1 MQIRFLDIEQ
11 VIIISE
17 ILLRNFFPHCIAA
30 KMVRIL
36 DSTINLN
43 LYILLSLS
51 ATYYITVP
59 VVTGYNV
66 DFYSKGESPFGI
78 SYGDWVAKYWKWD
91 LSIPQD
97 PKSNNLLGLNENG
110 CLVHKEN
117 SMVMLVDTAAGGI
130 WNQKCTISHNAA
142 ILIPIWTGECDQGTK
157 AFETYSFKQLSDCA
171 RGFDLGKVKGQVKVD
186 GIPVATLDALDYKTN
201 ISNNVTEVYTKG
213 FNATVPINSHFI
225 VERYGTFPGAAHGW
239 FVFLKPLQPG
249 NHTVYYQ
256 NSVEATT
263 LSGAGNVNSAQF
275 TYHFKV
281 E

>member
-1 MQIRFLDIEQ
+1 M
-11 VIIISE
+11 VS
-17 ILLRNFFPHCIAA
+17 
-30 KMVRIL
+30 KMVRIP

-43 LYILLSLS
+43 LYILVSLA

-78 SYGDWVAKYWKWD
+78 SYGDWVAKYWNWD
-91 LSIPQD
+91 LSIPLD
-97 PKSNNLLGLNENG
+97 PKTNNLLGLNEYG
-110 CLVHKEN
+110 CLVHREN
-117 SMVMLVDTAAGGI
+117 SMVMLADTAAGGI
-130 WNQKCTISHNAA
+130 WNQKCTISHNAG
-142 ILIPIWTGECDQGTK
+142 ILIPIWTGECDQGQKGTENHSYK
-157 AFETYSFKQLSDCA
+157 ELSDCA
-171 RGFDLGKVKGQVKVD
+171 RSYDLGKVKGQVKVD

-201 ISNNVTEVYTKG
+201 IMNNVIEVYTKQ
-213 FNATVPINSHFI
+213 FNATNPINTHFI

-256 NSVEATT
+256 NSVEPTT

-275 TYHFKV
+275 TYRFKV

>member
-1 MQIRFLDIEQ
+1 MKIRFHDIEQ
-11 VIIISE
+11 VIISE
-17 ILLRNFFPHCIAA
+17 ILLRNFFSHCIAA
-30 KMVRIL
+30 KMVRIP

-43 LYILLSLS
+43 LYILLSLA

-59 VVTGYNV
+59 VVIGYNV
-66 DFYSKGESPFGI
+66 DFYSKAESPFGI
-78 SYGDWVAKYWKWD
+78 SYGDWVAKFWSWD
-91 LSIPQD
+91 LSIPLD
-97 PKSNNLLGLNENG
+97 TKTNNLLGLNENG

-117 SMVMLVDTAAGGI
+117 SMVMLADTAAGGI
-130 WNQKCTISHNAA
+130 WNQKCTISRNAG
-142 ILIPIWTGECDQGTK
+142 ILIPIWTGECGKDQKGT
-157 AFETYSFKQLSDCA
+157 ENYSYKQLSDCA
-171 RGFDLGKVKGQVKVD
+171 RSYDLGKVKGQVKVD

-201 ISNNVTEVYTKG
+201 IMNNVIEVYSKQ
-213 FNATVPINSHFI
+213 FNATTPINSHFI

-256 NSVEATT
+256 NSVEPTT